1 MSFKGGK
8 APGHDHIPMHL
19 VKNSFDIISKP
30 LMHLINLSL
39 EKGIFPN
46 NLKTAKIIPIF
57 KAGDVDIFTNYRP
70 ISILSSFSKIYEKIM
85 YNRLLDF
92 IERFEI
98 FQFGFRTKHSTNHA
112 LTHLINKIA
121 TDIDQN
127 KISIGVFL
135 DLSKAFDTLNRDILF
150 SKLENYGI
158 RGVAL
163 NWIKSYFQNR
173 KQYVQYHN
181 VTSSHL
187 ITQCG
192 VPQGSIL
199 GPLFFILYINDL
211 PNASRVVEPLLFADD
226 TSICYSHSDPEVLA
240 AVLNEA
246 LQNIGSWMRAN
257 KLSLNIDKTDY
268 VIFHSRH
275 KKSSYDISLLLDN
288 KCITRKTRVRFLGF
302 FLDENLTWKPH
313 INHVCKKISKSIG
326 IIYQARFYLLPST
339 KLSMYYTLI
348 YPYLSYCNTAWSSTY
363 VSNLSCIFLLQKRIV
378 RVLTNS
384 NYRAHT
390 APLFSKLKILSIYQ
404 LNSFHIGKFMYSYHN
419 QLLPPSF
426 RNLFTT
432 NIEIHEYNTRNASS
446 YRAHACRTNIK
457 QFTILFQGP
466 KLWNCFRNR

>member
-30 LMHLINLSL
+30 LMYLINLSL

-92 IERFEI
+92 IQRFEI
-98 FQFGFRTKHSTNHA
+98 LYSLQFGFRTKHSTSHA
-112 LTHLINKIA
+112 LTHLVNKIA
-121 TDIDQN
+121 TDIDQS

-173 KQYVQYHN
+173 KQYVQYNN
-181 VTSSHL
+181 VSSSHL

-211 PNASRVVEPLLFADD
+211 PNASRIVEPLLFADD

-246 LQNIGSWMRAN
+246 LQNIASWMRAN
-257 KLSLNIDKTDY
+257 KLSVNIDKTVY

-275 KKSSYDISLLLDN
+275 KKSSYDISL
-288 KCITRKTRVRFLGF
+288 T
-302 FLDENLTWKPH
+302 
-313 INHVCKKISKSIG
+313 
-326 IIYQARFYLLPST
+326 
-339 KLSMYYTLI
+339 
-348 YPYLSYCNTAWSSTY
+348 
-363 VSNLSCIFLLQKRIV
+363 
-378 RVLTNS
+378 
-384 NYRAHT
+384 
-390 APLFSKLKILSIYQ
+390 
-404 LNSFHIGKFMYSYHN
+404 
-419 QLLPPSF
+419 
-426 RNLFTT
+426 
-432 NIEIHEYNTRNASS
+432 
-446 YRAHACRTNIK
+446 
-457 QFTILFQGP
+457 
-466 KLWNCFRNR
+466 